1 MCRLHSK
8 WYFSILLITVN
19 GYLPIENH
27 YCSSKIQS
35 EYTTIDEAK
44 QACNNDPECT
54 MFADNDCGSGEKYEL
69 CGGHS
74 AVKHESS
81 CDSVVYEK
89 IGKYRYFN
97 LLFIVFYKI
106 IPQMRTWAE
115 E

>member
-1 MCRLHSK
+1 MCRLQSK
-8 WYFSILLITVN
+8 KCFSILLITVK
-19 GYLPIENH
+19 GYLPIEKH
-27 YCSSKIQS
+27 SCSSQNTI

-74 AVKHESS
+74 AVIHESS

-97 LLFIVFYKI
+97 VLFIVFYKL
-106 IPQMRTWAE
+106 IPQMRT
-115 E
+115 